1 MLKKIQK
8 DAWEEISILFC
19 GCHEW
24 MDLFLGKYKNIPR
37 SNFTMTQLFY
47 WKFIV
52 KNQHVI

>member
-1 MLKKIQK
+1 MLKKTQK
-8 DAWEEISILFC
+8 DAWEEISTLFC

-24 MDLFLGKYKNIPR
+24 MDLGKYMNIPG
-37 SNFTMTQLFY
+37 SNFTVTQLFY